1 VRKLTQ
7 RNNKVVILKEL
18 FMITKE
24 NEGITY
30 LDPDMKEK
38 EYPQHTLNGK
48 TCFDAESCFLL
59 NRKQNL
65 HKDEKIDDTLLSY
78 LNTCKREIIMEI
90 PLRKDDGTLLPVKAY
105 RVQHNN
111 ARGPFKGGIRYH
123 QAVDLAEVRKMANLM
138 TWKTAL
144 VDIPFGGAK
153 GGVAVNPKE
162 LSVHEIRRLTK
173 ALVAHLGNNIGPHI
187 DIPAPDVNTNPQIM
201 AWIFDEYSKGHL
213 ESSPLA
219 VVTGKPVELNGCQG
233 RLEATGRGV
242 AIMLREIAKLK
253 NLDMS
258 ELKVAIQGFGNVGYY
273 AAKIISEELGAKVVG
288 VSNAVGAIYNADGID
303 VEAAKAYEHEHKDY
317 FIGFPGAEELEN
329 RDDLLV
335 CDCDVLIPAALAN
348 AITVDVAKQTNAKF
362 IIEAA
367 NGPTTPEANAI
378 LYEKGVFIIPSILA
392 NAGGVIVS
400 YFEWTQ
406 NLQQYYWEYERIISE
421 LDKRMV
427 KAFWDVVD
435 VMEEHSIEAR
445 QAAYFIALE
454 KVAAAA
460 LLRGF

>member
-1 VRKLTQ
+1 MK
-7 RNNKVVILKEL
+7 NINKDI
-18 FMITKE
+18 
-24 NEGITY
+24 N
-30 LDPDMKEK
+30 
-38 EYPQHTLNGK
+38 YPEHTLDGQ
-48 TCFDAESCFLL
+48 TCYDAESCFIL
-59 NRKQNL
+59 NRKQGL
-65 HKDEKIDDTLLSY
+65 HKDEKIDDVLLSY

-90 PLRKDDGTLLPVKAY
+90 PLRKDDGSLLPVKAY

-123 QAVDLAEVRKMANLM
+123 SDVDLAEVRKMANLM

-162 LSVHEIRRLTK
+162 LSVHETRRLTK

-187 DIPAPDVNTNPQIM
+187 DIPAPDVNTNPQVM
-201 AWIFDEYSKGHL
+201 AWIFDEYSKGHS

-219 VVTGKPVELNGCQG
+219 VVTGKPVEINGCKG

-242 AIMLREIAKLK
+242 AIMLREYVKLK
-253 NLDMS
+253 NLEISD
-258 ELKVAIQGFGNVGYY
+258 LRVAIQGFGNVGYY
-273 AAKIISEELGAKVVG
+273 AAKIIRDELGAKVVG
-288 VSNAVGAIYNADGID
+288 VSNAIGAIYNADGID
-303 VEAAKAYEHEHKDY
+303 VDAAKAYENENRDH
-317 FIGFPGAEELEN
+317 FTGFTGAKEIP
-329 RDDLLV
+329 RDDLLT

-348 AITVDVAKQTNAKF
+348 AITKEVAEKTNADL

-378 LYEKGVFIIPSILA
+378 LYKKGVHIIPSILA

-406 NLQQYYWEYERIISE
+406 NLQQYYWEYERIIGE

-427 KAFWDVVD
+427 KAFWDVVEI
-435 VMEEHSIEAR
+435 MEDHNISYR
-445 QAAYFIALE
+445 QAAYYIALE

>member
-1 VRKLTQ
+1 MTS
-7 RNNKVVILKEL
+7 NID
-18 FMITKE
+18 
-24 NEGITY
+24 EGIKEVSSNMNSKDY
-30 LDPDMKEK
+30 PKHSLD
-38 EYPQHTLNGK
+38 GK
-48 TCFDAESCFLL
+48 TCYDAESCFLL
-59 NRKQNL
+59 NRKQAL
-65 HKDEKIDDTLLSY
+65 HKNEKIDDVLLSY

-90 PLRKDDGTLLPVKAY
+90 PLRKDDGTLLPVKAF

-123 QAVDLAEVRKMANLM
+123 QAVNLAEVRKMANLM

-162 LSVHEIRRLTK
+162 LSVHETRRLTK

-187 DIPAPDVNTNPQIM
+187 DIPAPDVNTNPQVM
-201 AWIFDEYSKGHL
+201 AWIFDEYAKSHS

-219 VVTGKPVELNGCQG
+219 VVTGKPVEINGCKG

-242 AIMLREIAKLK
+242 AIMLREFVKLK
-253 NLDMS
+253 NLEMS
-258 ELKVAIQGFGNVGYY
+258 NLKIAIQGFGNVGYY

-288 VSNAVGAIYNADGID
+288 ISNAVGAVYNSDGID
-303 VEAAKAYEHEHKDY
+303 VEAAKKYENEHQDY
-317 FIGFPGAEELEN
+317 FVGFPGADEMEH
-329 RDDLLV
+329 RDDLLT

-348 AITVDVAKQTNAKF
+348 AITTEVANKTNAKL

-378 LYEKGVFIIPSILA
+378 LFEKGVSIIPSILA

-406 NLQQYYWEYERIISE
+406 NLQQYYWEHERIINE

-427 KAFWDVVD
+427 KAFWDVVE
-435 VMEEHSIEAR
+435 VMEDHHIEFR
-445 QAAYFIALE
+445 QAAYYIALE